1 MKHIGTIVR
10 EKIVDEIK
18 ESLKQSEGC
27 FFVNFNKVKALSIS
41 QLRNNLR
48 TTNSKVYVAKN
59 SLLSKAFDAKRDNVV
74 NFINGETAVIF
85 VYDKDIVKAA
95 KALVDFAKEN
105 EILKIRGG
113 LFNDKAVSSEDLN
126 SLAKLPPKEVLLGM
140 VVSGLASPITG
151 FVSALNQVIL
161 KFVWVVEE
169 IKKNKETNKK

>member
-10 EKIVDEIK
+10 EKVVDEIK
-18 ESLKQSEGC
+18 ESAHNCEGC

-59 SLLSKAFDAKRDNVV
+59 SLFSKAFDTNKDIT
-74 NFINGETAVIF
+74 NFISGETAVVF
-85 VYDKDIVKAA
+85 VYDKDIVRAA

-105 EILKIRGG
+105 EVIQVKGG
-113 LFNDKAVSSEDLN
+113 LLKDKAVSAQDLN

-140 VVSGLASPITG
+140 AVSGLASPITG
-151 FVSALNQVIL
+151 FVSTLNQVIL

>member
-18 ESLKQSEGC
+18 ESVQQSEGC
-27 FFVNFNKVKALSIS
+27 FFVNFNKVKARSIS

-48 TTNSKVYVAKN
+48 TTKAKVYVAKN
-59 SLLSKAFDAKRDNVV
+59 SLFSKAFDTNRDNVA

-85 VYDKDIVKAA
+85 VYDKDIVRAA

-105 EILKIRGG
+105 EIIRVKGG
-113 LFNDKAVSSEDLN
+113 LLKDKAVSAQDLN

-140 VVSGLASPITG
+140 AVSGLASPITG
-151 FVSALNQVIL
+151 FVSTLNHVIL